1 MTEDV
6 FNASIQENHNYLNEN
21 LTRRTLE
28 SIPSKYR
35 EEVEKRIIA
44 KDMEVIESAN

>member
-1 MTEDV
+1 MFSAAEEKL
-6 FNASIQENHNYLNEN
+6 IN
-21 LTRRTLE
+21 LYADLVRSSRRTLE

-35 EEVEKRIIA
+35 EDVEKRIIA

>member
-1 MTEDV
+1 MFSAAEEKLINMYVDLV
-6 FNASIQENHNYLNEN
+6 
-21 LTRRTLE
+21 RVGRKTLE

-44 KDMEVIESAN
+44 KDIEVIESAN

>member
-1 MTEDV
+1 M
-6 FNASIQENHNYLNEN
+6 FSASEEKLIN
-21 LTRRTLE
+21 LYVELVRGGRRTLE

-35 EEVEKRIIA
+35 AEVEIIVIA